1 MIQKLGCS
9 RLKRRLNGSTI
20 VPPVVKVVVLV
31 VLSLLLLRTALET
44 IAPAIYFPSDRW
56 PTADRKY
63 ISMSMYNYYSKPPFY
78 TKDCAGCRGNVS
90 VSDLKSAHRSVYSRT
105 GISCKAL
112 FQGDRL
118 EQGRAKQY
126 MNDNEPDINTPEQ
139 ILRMTKDCNTF
150 RRMRGYASV
159 PMSKEEAEFPLAFS
173 VLIKGDAD
181 QAERLLRAIYAPQNY
196 YCLHVDLKTSPLIL
210 SAMRGVA
217 SCFDNVFLARRLESV
232 YWGHVSIMYAEM
244 NCLEDLLGFSWKY
257 FINLSGQMFPGHSNR
272 DLVQI
277 LRLYDGANDVEGT
290 ARRFDTLPFIE
301 RLPML
306 LYCLFKSLIAE
317 IQWTSGRR
325 SVPINT
331 CCNSNLCSDSAMD
344 ETMSWCIHNYYCIG
358 LMEVRFMYV
367 TVNIGSILLRIIVK
381 VKGTQKRYSSIW

>member
-1 MIQKLGCS
+1 MPH
-9 RLKRRLNGSTI
+9 RT
-20 VPPVVKVVVLV
+20 
-31 VLSLLLLRTALET
+31 LLLLRRLSCLILRPVSILCLTLLLLYPFVEYF
-44 IAPAIYFPSDRW
+44 APPIVFSTSRWSDLGEVNVLQLLIQTEG
-56 PTADRKY
+56 PIN
-63 ISMSMYNYYSKPPFY
+63 ISSA
-78 TKDCAGCRGNVS
+78 THCGANVS
-90 VSDLKSAHRSVYSRT
+90 VSDLKSSHRSVYSRT

-290 ARRFDTLPFIE
+290 ARRFDTSPFIE
-301 RLPML
+301 QLPML

-317 IQWTSGRR
+317 IQWTSGRS

-331 CCNSNLCSDSAMD
+331 FL
-344 ETMSWCIHNYYCIG
+344 
-358 LMEVRFMYV
+358 
-367 TVNIGSILLRIIVK
+367 
-381 VKGTQKRYSSIW
+381 Q